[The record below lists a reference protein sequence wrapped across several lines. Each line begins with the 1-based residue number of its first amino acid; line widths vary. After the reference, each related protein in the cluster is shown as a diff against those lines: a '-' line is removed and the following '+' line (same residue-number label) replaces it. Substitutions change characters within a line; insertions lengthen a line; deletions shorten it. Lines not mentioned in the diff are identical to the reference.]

1 MKILVLTAHPNLETS
16 KINRIWFEALKQLPN
31 LTGRNL
37 ASVGGSEMRFDASLE
52 QQILLA
58 HDRIVFQF
66 PFY

>member
-31 LTGRNL
+31 LTGRDL

-52 QQILLA
+52 Q
-58 HDRIVFQF
+58 
-66 PFY
+66 